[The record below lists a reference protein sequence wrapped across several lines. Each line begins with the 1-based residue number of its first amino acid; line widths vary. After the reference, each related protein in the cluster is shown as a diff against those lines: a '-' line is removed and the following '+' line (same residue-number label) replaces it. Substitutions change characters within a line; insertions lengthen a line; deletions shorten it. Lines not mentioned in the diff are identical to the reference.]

1 MMTRALCASTVTA
14 LLLLGGNLVIAA
26 DENVPLHPDRASL
39 MATPIT
45 ARDGADLY
53 QSVCQA
59 CHMPNGVGAN
69 AAGSYPALAKDPRL
83 ASKNFP
89 LLRVL
94 NGSKGMPSFA
104 SSMSDAQIAAVVSY
118 VRTHFGNGYR
128 DQVTPDDVR
137 ALRKK

>member
-1 MMTRALCASTVTA
+1 MVNRALSTSTMAA
-14 LLLLGGNLVIAA
+14 LWLLGGNLATAA
-26 DENVPLHPDRASL
+26 DENVPLNPGRVSL

-45 ARDGADLY
+45 ARDGAELY
-53 QSVCQA
+53 QSVCQG

-69 AAGSYPALAKDPRL
+69 AAGYYPALAKDSRL

-104 SSMSDAQIAAVVSY
+104 TSMSDAQIAAVVSY
-118 VRTHFGNGYR
+118 VRTHFGNSYR
-128 DQVTPDDVR
+128 DQITTDDVK